1 MISENSHTI
10 PWRGRGGGG
19 HLGIPQER
27 GISWTGILKAW
38 AVMQFG
44 IPNAWGDSALN
55 FQRGMNGKSFV

>member
-1 MISENSHTI
+1 M
-10 PWRGRGGGG
+10 GGGGG